1 MLNRLAQEKN
11 LLDIG
16 LPREGNHVSQSN
28 WLYYD
33 GEIGILT
40 ARCPADVGVPVH
52 NHGTWEVVGVYK
64 GELAYRLFNRLDD
77 GSRDGYADLQIVE
90 DGVMRAGEFSV
101 CPLPPHDIHGFQAR
115 NDDTWMIA
123 VVHGEF
129 AEERLYFDPDKKSY
143 IRRHQKAW
151 RRSLGR

>member
-1 MLNRLAQEKN
+1 MVGRFVTGHEYHLEKRCQE
-11 LLDIG
+11 
-16 LPREGNHVSQSN
+16 
-28 WLYYD
+28 
-33 GEIGILT
+33 
-40 ARCPADVGVPVH
+40 
-52 NHGTWEVVGVYK
+52 
-64 GELAYRLFNRLDD
+64 
-77 GSRDGYADLQIVE
+77 GSISISPQDSV

-129 AEERLYFDPDKKSY
+129 AEERLYFDAEKKSY